1 MALTL
6 AQGRVVG
13 EGSWAKALEQHVT
26 GFLVEHVELALKQL
40 NPKLKLKLEL
50 DVDVDWD
57 VEPALK

>member
-1 MALTL
+1 MA
-6 AQGRVVG
+6 QSREVE

-26 GFLVEHVELALKQL
+26 GFSVEHVELALKQL

-50 DVDVDWD
+50 DVDEDWD